1 MSSDHEV
8 RSLKLNKLKKL
19 YEEGNMDLVIPEAT
33 KLFQEYS
40 SGIAYNILALA
51 HKRQGKY
58 EDAIELYEK
67 ILVDNPKNPVFLYNL
82 GNIHFDMGRRREAEE
97 YYRKSLAIEP
107 NQVDASIS
115 LGNLLVSNA
124 KLDDALLIFKRLV
137 NDFTGLTPAQLSDIN
152 YRIADIYIKKGPSG
166 INKAIK
172 YYGLSDQPLSSANRL
187 ELIYKSK
194 DKSTFSQ
201 EAQKINVLGEANPLL
216 ATLQTH
222 ASIRY
227 GIPDG
232 NLFCRKPFKYIY
244 QSRLKAEEGFNEDLV
259 SKLLHVAKRISLTPQ
274 PLLNNGEQSAGNLL
288 ISNDLSVQRI
298 KNIIINRINQYRN
311 QHKNS
316 NAGFIKNWPT
326 NTILFGWI
334 IKLKQGGNLDS
345 HIHKQGWLSG
355 SLYLEV
361 PKVPGSSQG
370 NIIFDLDGDNYPT
383 NGKSFPQR
391 ELNIEKGDIA
401 LFPSSIFHKTV
412 PFDSPEHRVTLA
424 FDLKPVFS

>member
-172 YYGLSDQPLSSANRL
+172 YYGLSDQPLSSDCALPIFR
-187 ELIYKSK
+187 YK
-194 DKSTFSQ
+194 
-201 EAQKINVLGEANPLL
+201 
-216 ATLQTH
+216 
-222 ASIRY
+222 
-227 GIPDG
+227 
-232 NLFCRKPFKYIY
+232 
-244 QSRLKAEEGFNEDLV
+244 
-259 SKLLHVAKRISLTPQ
+259 
-274 PLLNNGEQSAGNLL
+274 
-288 ISNDLSVQRI
+288 
-298 KNIIINRINQYRN
+298 
-311 QHKNS
+311 
-316 NAGFIKNWPT
+316 
-326 NTILFGWI
+326 
-334 IKLKQGGNLDS
+334 
-345 HIHKQGWLSG
+345 
-355 SLYLEV
+355 
-361 PKVPGSSQG
+361 
-370 NIIFDLDGDNYPT
+370 
-383 NGKSFPQR
+383 
-391 ELNIEKGDIA
+391 
-401 LFPSSIFHKTV
+401 
-412 PFDSPEHRVTLA
+412 
-424 FDLKPVFS
+424 